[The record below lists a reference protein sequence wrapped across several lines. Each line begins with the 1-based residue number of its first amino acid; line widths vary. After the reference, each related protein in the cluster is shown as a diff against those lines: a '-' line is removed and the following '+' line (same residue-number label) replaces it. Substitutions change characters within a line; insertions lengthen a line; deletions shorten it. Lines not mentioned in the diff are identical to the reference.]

1 MKQKPELFELIKSLS
16 RNEKRYFKLYSSSQ
30 NGIKNYIKLFNAI
43 ERQEN
48 YDEAKIKKLFAG
60 EKFILQIGFTKN
72 YLYNL
77 IVRSLINYNND
88 NSVDSKIHSMISQ
101 SKILF
106 DKALFRQYFKTIQKV
121 KKLCLKYER
130 YGYLLQVL
138 DMEKM
143 IIKKEEVSEDKT
155 DAIYNEA
162 AAAMRNLKSMFSF
175 TQLAANL
182 LAGYRE
188 HGVVRSENFQT
199 EINEVLTSRVMN
211 ISPEELCSRVKESYY
226 RVHEIVCGINGD
238 YLGLLS
244 ALENRL
250 RVVNES
256 PEPFEDYIIKFP
268 VDIISAKAETCLKL
282 NRIDEAETY
291 LSQIEGYYT
300 ENNSDKVDYNI
311 FTVFTRFRIL
321 FKKGLFS
328 EAGELIKEI
337 ELLLV
342 QNEGKILI
350 DAELS
355 IKFEII
361 KFYVVGKDF
370 NTALLRANEL
380 MNHSLINKREDYESY
395 LKVIYIIIHFELGN
409 YELLKYL
416 LISAYRFLLKRR
428 KLYKLESV
436 ILEFIKKLPGLKT
449 DEGPE
454 YLFHSFRKRLEE
466 LKKDKYER
474 NAFEYFDF
482 LRWID
487 DRDVK

>member
-16 RNEKRYFKLYSSSQ
+16 RNEKRYFKLYASSQ
-30 NGIKNYIKLFNAI
+30 KGIRNYIKLFNAI

-48 YDEAKIKKLFAG
+48 YDEAKIKKLFG
-60 EKFILQIGFTKN
+60 EEKFILQIGFTKN

-77 IVRSLINYNND
+77 IIRSLVNYNNY

-143 IIKKEEVSEDKT
+143 IIKKEEVLEGKA

-162 AAAMRNLKSMFSF
+162 VEAMKNLKPMFTF
-175 TQLAANL
+175 TQIAGNL
-182 LAGYRE
+182 MAGYRE
-188 HGVVRSENFQT
+188 HGVVRSENFNS
-199 EINEVLTSRVMN
+199 EINEVLGSRVMN
-211 ISPEELCSRVKESYY
+211 ISPADLCSRAKESYY

-238 YLGLLS
+238 YPGLLN

-250 RVVNES
+250 KAVNES
-256 PEPFEDYIIKFP
+256 PEPFEDYIIRFP
-268 VDIISAKAETCLKL
+268 VDIISAMAETCLKL
-282 NRIDEAETY
+282 NRIDEAERY
-291 LSQIEGYYT
+291 LSQIEGYYP
-300 ENNSDKVDYNI
+300 ENKSDEVDYNI
-311 FTVFTRFRIL
+311 FTVFTKFRIL
-321 FKKGLFS
+321 FKKGLFT
-328 EAGELIKEI
+328 EAAGLISQI
-337 ELLLV
+337 ELLLI
-342 QNEGKILI
+342 QNEGRILI
-350 DAELS
+350 DMELS

-361 KFYVVGKDF
+361 KFYVMVKDF
-370 NTALLRANEL
+370 NAALPRANEL
-380 MNHSLINKREDYESY
+380 MNHALIDKRGDYENY

-436 ILEFIKKLPGLKT
+436 ILEFIKKLPGLKNE
-449 DEGPE
+449 EGLE

-482 LRWID
+482 LKWID
-487 DRDVK
+487 ARNIK